1 MAVFCQLKEAWRA
14 RMWMSTGYALGTVE
28 ERGKTEGPGVV
39 DCERLGEA

>member
-28 ERGKTEGPGVV
+28 ERSKTEGPRVMH
-39 DCERLGEA
+39 CERLGEA